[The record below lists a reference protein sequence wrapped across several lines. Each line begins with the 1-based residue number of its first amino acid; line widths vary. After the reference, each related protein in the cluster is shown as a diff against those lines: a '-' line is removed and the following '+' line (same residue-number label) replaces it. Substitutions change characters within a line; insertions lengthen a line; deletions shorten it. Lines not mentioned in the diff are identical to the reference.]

1 MSGHPPA
8 FLDGG
13 RYDLVMGAT
22 GEWDAVIDVSNV
34 CWSPYLPPAGLRR
47 PQWARLRLI
56 MAAWR
61 ALHGDDVR
69 FYLVADESLARA
81 IDDDA
86 ALGDLKE
93 RGDLVTAPVADAV
106 LLPLAR
112 DRGLHVITRDHYIDH
127 RNQHPWIEKSPQR
140 FHGWDTVD
148 GEVRITLL
156 GITAAAAQEVSM
168 ARERK
173 DLKRT
178 RLDPKNPVHRRI
190 LHTRWK
196 CENTSCLQ
204 AAHWQGQLLVWPLVS
219 PEGEAMCPS
228 CDMQLAQIGPRP
240 QIHEIVVAERAT
252 QAELMRF
259 PLEADVPVIV
269 GRGST
274 IKGVDLSMAALPSPG
289 MSHQSHSAHH
299 DAVRRVSR
307 MHLLLRYEEVTP
319 PNWRLA
325 VIDLESTNGTEVE
338 RWAGHGFLPSRPVPT
353 DREMFLSG
361 KDRLVLGGTVQ
372 LRLSGR
378 RFVTD
383 APGQPVPPGQVTP
396 PAAPAP
402 AAGDTT
408 IIDHPTIQQR
418 RS

>member
-1 MSGHPPA
+1 
-8 FLDGG
+8 
-13 RYDLVMGAT
+13 
-22 GEWDAVIDVSNV
+22 
-34 CWSPYLPPAGLRR
+34 
-47 PQWARLRLI
+47 

-61 ALHGDDVR
+61 AMHGDDAR

-86 ALGDLKE
+86 GLSALKAS
-93 RGDLVTAPVADAV
+93 GDLVTAPVADSV

-127 RNQHPWIEKSPQR
+127 RNQHRWIEQSPQR

-178 RLDPKNPVHRRI
+178 RLDPKNPVHRRV
-190 LHTRWK
+190 LQTRWK

-204 AAHWQGQLLVWPLVS
+204 SAHWQGQLLVWPLVS
-219 PEGEAMCPS
+219 PEGEAICPS
-228 CDMQLAQIGPRP
+228 CDKPLAEIGPRQ

-274 IKGVDLSMAALPSPG
+274 IKGVDLSMAPLPFQPG
-289 MSHQSHSAHH
+289 MSRQSASARR

-307 MHLLLRYEEVTP
+307 MHLLLRYEEVAP

-338 RWAGHGFLPSRPVPT
+338 RWAGQGFLPSRPVPT
-353 DREMFLSG
+353 DKELFLSG

-372 LRLSGR
+372 LRLSGK
-378 RFVTD
+378 RFLPD
-383 APGQPVPPGQVTP
+383 APGQSVPPGQVAP
-396 PAAPAP
+396 PVDQAPDP
-402 AAGDTT
+402 ADDTVV
-408 IIDHPTIQQR
+408 DQPTIVQR

>member
-1 MSGHPPA
+1 
-8 FLDGG
+8 
-13 RYDLVMGAT
+13 MGDTA
-22 GEWDAVIDVSNV
+22 EWDVVIDVSNV
-34 CWSPYLPPAGLRR
+34 CWSPYLPPVGYRR
-47 PQWARLRLI
+47 PQWERLRLI

-61 ALHGDDVR
+61 AEHGDDARV
-69 FYLVADESLARA
+69 YLVADESLGRA

-86 ALGDLKE
+86 ELCGLKAS
-93 RGDLVTAPVADAV
+93 GDLVTVPVADSV
-106 LLPLAR
+106 LLPMAR
-112 DRGLHVITRDHYIDH
+112 DLGLHVITRDHYIDH
-127 RNQHPWIEKSPQR
+127 RNQHTWIEEHPER

-148 GEVRITLL
+148 GQVRISLL

-178 RLDPKNPVHRRI
+178 RLDPKNPVHRRM
-190 LHTRWK
+190 LHTRWR
-196 CENTSCLQ
+196 CDNTSCPQ
-204 AAHWQGQLLVWPLVS
+204 SAHWQGQLLVWPLVT
-219 PEGEAMCPS
+219 PDGEAICPS
-228 CDMQLAQIGPRP
+228 CDMPLAEIGPRL
-240 QIHEIVVAERAT
+240 QVHEIVVAERAT
-252 QAELMRF
+252 GAELMRF

-274 IKGVDLSMAALPSPG
+274 IKGVDLSMAVLPSQPAN
-289 MSHQSHSAHH
+289 SHRAPSSAHH

-338 RWAGHGFLPSRPVPT
+338 RWSGQGFLPSRPVPT

-383 APGQPVPPGQVTP
+383 APGQPTPTGQPVVSADQPPDP
-396 PAAPAP
+396 
-402 AAGDTT
+402 GDVT
-408 IIDHPTIQQR
+408 IIDHPTIR
-418 RS
+418 PRPS